1 MQQGRQYVGIDLH
14 RRRSVIVRMDQ
25 DGNKLSCVRLP
36 NEPAE
41 VAMEIAKAGEAP
53 EVVLEATY
61 GYYWLVDLLKE
72 AGANVHVAHPSGLRW
87 EGRRVKN
94 DEIDA
99 TDLADRLRMHRLP
112 EAWVAPPATREL
124 RELVRYRAK
133 LVALR
138 SGLKAQVHAVMAKQG
153 VLPPFAE
160 MFGPA
165 GQRFLD
171 EVPFDRAYAL
181 RVESLRELVDALD
194 NEVTVFERE
203 VHKLLK
209 DDKGYRAVQAIDGV
223 GKTMAAIF
231 VAEIGD
237 VSRFSSPDK
246 LACWAGLTPRHDEP
260 DTKVH
265 RYGVTKMGS
274 KLVRWAAIEAVAR
287 YHGGAPIKSS
297 YARIAARRGNKVARV
312 AAARKLLTLVYY
324 GLRDGEVRCL
334 AKAG

>member
-1 MQQGRQYVGIDLH
+1 MQQQQYVGIDVH
-14 RRRSVIVRMDQ
+14 RRRSVIVRMDK

-36 NEPAE
+36 NDPAE

-61 GYYWLVDLLKE
+61 GYYWLVDLLKDQ
-72 AGANVHVAHPSGLRW
+72 GANVHLAHPSGLRW

-112 EAWVAPPATREL
+112 EAWIAPPVTREL

-138 SGLKAQVHAVMAKQG
+138 TGLKAQVHAVMAKQG
-153 VLPPFAE
+153 VLPPLAE
-160 MFGPA
+160 MFGPV
-165 GQRFLD
+165 GRRFLD

-181 RVESLRELVDALD
+181 RVESLRELIDAFD
-194 NEVTVFERE
+194 KEVTRFERE
-203 VHKLLK
+203 IHKLLR
-209 DDKGYRAVQAIDGV
+209 DDRGYRAIQAIDGV
-223 GKTMAAIF
+223 GKVMAAIF
-231 VAEIGD
+231 VAEVGD
-237 VSRFSSPDK
+237 ISRFSSPDK
-246 LACWAGLTPRHDEP
+246 LACWAGLTPRHDES

-287 YHGGAPIKSS
+287 YHGGAPIKGS
-297 YARIAARRGNKVARV
+297 YQRIAARKGNKVARV
-312 AAARKLLTLVYY
+312 AAARKLLTLVFY

-334 AKAG
+334 AQAG

>member
-1 MQQGRQYVGIDLH
+1 MQQQQYVGIDVH
-14 RRRSVIVRMDQ
+14 RRRSVIVRMDK

-36 NEPAE
+36 NDPAE
-41 VAMEIAKAGEAP
+41 VAMEIARAGEGP

-61 GYYWLVDLLKE
+61 GYYWLVDLLKDQ
-72 AGANVHVAHPSGLRW
+72 GAVVHLAHPSGLRW

-112 EAWVAPPATREL
+112 EAWVAPPEVREL

-138 SGLKAQVHAVMAKQG
+138 TGFKAQVHAVMAKQG
-153 VLPPFAE
+153 VLPPLAE

-171 EVPFDRAYAL
+171 EVPFDPAYAL
-181 RVESLRELVDALD
+181 RVESLRGLIGAIDK
-194 NEVTVFERE
+194 EVTVFERE
-203 VHKLLK
+203 VHKLLR
-209 DDKGYRAVQAIDGV
+209 DDKGYRAIQAIDGV
-223 GKTMAAIF
+223 GKVMAAIF

-237 VSRFSSPDK
+237 ISRFSSPDK
-246 LACWAGLTPRHDEP
+246 LACWAGLTPRHDES

-287 YHGGAPIKSS
+287 YHGGAPIKGS
-297 YARIAARRGNKVARV
+297 YSRIAARRGNKIARV
-312 AAARKLLTLVYY
+312 AAARKLLHLVYY

-334 AKAG
+334 AQAG

>member
-36 NEPAE
+36 NDPAE

-72 AGANVHVAHPSGLRW
+72 AGAKVHVAHPSGLRW

-153 VLPPFAE
+153 VLPPLSD
-160 MFGPA
+160 MFGPT

-171 EVPFDRAYAL
+171 
-181 RVESLRELVDALD
+181 DA
-194 NEVTVFERE
+194 TSTRRT
-203 VHKLLK
+203 
-209 DDKGYRAVQAIDGV
+209 G
-223 GKTMAAIF
+223 
-231 VAEIGD
+231 
-237 VSRFSSPDK
+237 S
-246 LACWAGLTPRHDEP
+246 GLPRS
-260 DTKVH
+260 
-265 RYGVTKMGS
+265 GS
-274 KLVRWAAIEAVAR
+274 
-287 YHGGAPIKSS
+287 
-297 YARIAARRGNKVARV
+297 
-312 AAARKLLTLVYY
+312 
-324 GLRDGEVRCL
+324 
-334 AKAG
+334 

>member
-1 MQQGRQYVGIDLH
+1 MQQPPQYVGIDLH

-36 NEPAE
+36 NDPAE
-41 VAMEIAKAGEAP
+41 VSMEIAKAGESP
-53 EVVLEATY
+53 EVVIEACY
-61 GYYWLVDLLKE
+61 GWYWLVDMLKDQ
-72 AGANVHVAHPSGLRW
+72 GAIVHLAHPSGLRW

-112 EAWVAPPATREL
+112 EAWVAPPEVREL
-124 RELVRYRAK
+124 RELVRHRAK

-153 VLPPFAE
+153 VLPPLGD
-160 MFGPA
+160 MFGPG

-171 EVPFDRAYAL
+171 DVAFDRAYAL
-181 RVESLRELVDALD
+181 RVASLRELIEALD

-209 DDKGYRAVQAIDGV
+209 DDKGYLAVQAIDGV
-223 GKTMAAIF
+223 GRTMAAIF

-237 VSRFSSPDK
+237 ITRFSSPDK
-246 LACWAGLTPRHDEP
+246 LACWAGLTPRHDES
-260 DTKVH
+260 DTKVR
-265 RYGVTKMGS
+265 RYGITKQGS
-274 KLVRWAAIEAVAR
+274 TLVRWAAVEAVAR
-287 YHGGAPIKSS
+287 YHGGAPIKGS
-297 YARIAARRGNKVARV
+297 YQRIAARKGNKVARV
-312 AAARKLLTLVYY
+312 AAARKLLYLVYY